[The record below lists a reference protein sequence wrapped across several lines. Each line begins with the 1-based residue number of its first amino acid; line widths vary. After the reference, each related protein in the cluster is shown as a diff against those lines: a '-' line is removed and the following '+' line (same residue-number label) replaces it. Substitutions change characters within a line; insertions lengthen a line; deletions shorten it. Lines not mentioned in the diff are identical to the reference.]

1 MSLSKYLI
9 HAKYCFMQI
18 KNNYFPTITCIVKL
32 NKNFLMID
40 SYKIFWAKSFEFK
53 GRSTRSEYWWAYLAN
68 IIIYFLL
75 AIFIGISSAINETL
89 GLFFNLIYI
98 LYSVGQ
104 FIPSISICIRR
115 VRDMGKSWQWIFIN
129 LIPIVGAIWYII
141 LLCQPSLPKV

>member
-1 MSLSKYLI
+1 
-9 HAKYCFMQI
+9 MQI

-40 SYKIFWAKSFEFK
+40 SYKIFWAKSFDFK

-104 FIPSISICIRR
+104 FIP
-115 VRDMGKSWQWIFIN
+115 
-129 LIPIVGAIWYII
+129 
-141 LLCQPSLPKV
+141 